1 MSRKRGAKKKRK
13 SRARR
18 HAPATCPRCHSPAD
32 GSPGAILSALAAVLN
47 TAADAGM
54 PVRFAHGAATTREGY
69 VLPLAGGR
77 WTARTLT
84 YDPLSP
90 PPGDD
95 EDDEG

>member
-1 MSRKRGAKKKRK
+1 VSKKHSAKKKRK

-18 HAPATCPRCHSPAD
+18 GAACPRCHAPAD
-32 GSPGAILSALAAVLN
+32 SSPGAILSALAAILN

-69 VLPLAGGR
+69 VLPLTGGR
-77 WTARTLT
+77 WTARALT

-90 PPGDD
+90 PPGD
-95 EDDEG
+95 EDDGDD